1 MKKFKRIKSA
11 VLMSL
16 FLISGIVAQD
26 NSSGKRFSQWFIN
39 DPGSLA
45 KDLTPSKLVG
55 AGFIGIGLR
64 SLTNFDEANSAY
76 LQRTY
81 YDSKYLKTVNEF
93 GAFRIVAPASA
104 ALFGATLLTDN
115 NKLQDAAF
123 TSFQA
128 VINTAIT
135 VNISK
140 FVFARSRPNE
150 DDGAYDFDF
159 FHPGETSF
167 PSGHAST
174 AFALFVPWVAYYPN
188 VFTYSLLVIPLS
200 TSIARIAAGKHWMTD
215 VTAGALIG
223 AYWGMYLSKQ
233 HQGANRKPDK
243 VNITPVLFN
252 DSGGG
257 ISISIKL

>member
-1 MKKFKRIKSA
+1 MLVKNIKA
-11 VLMSL
+11 VLLLIL
-16 FLISGIVAQD
+16 FLTQGALAQD
-26 NSSGKRFSQWFIN
+26 YNSSKRFSQWFIN
-39 DPGSLA
+39 DPGSFA
-45 KDLTPSKLVG
+45 KDLTPTKLVR
-55 AGFIGIGLR
+55 AGFIGIGLG
-64 SLTNFDEANSAY
+64 SLTNFDEANSSY

-81 YDSKYLKTVNEF
+81 YDSNYLKAVNEF
-93 GAFRIVAPASA
+93 GTFRIIAPASA
-104 ALFGATLLTDN
+104 VLFGATLLTNN

-150 DDGAYDFDF
+150 FDGAHDFDF

-188 VFTYSLLVIPLS
+188 AFTYSLLAIPIT
-200 TSIARIAAGKHWMTD
+200 TSIARIADGKHWMSD

-233 HQGANRKPDK
+233 HQRANGKSNK
-243 VNITPVLFN
+243 LNITPVLFN

-257 ISISIKL
+257 VSISIKL